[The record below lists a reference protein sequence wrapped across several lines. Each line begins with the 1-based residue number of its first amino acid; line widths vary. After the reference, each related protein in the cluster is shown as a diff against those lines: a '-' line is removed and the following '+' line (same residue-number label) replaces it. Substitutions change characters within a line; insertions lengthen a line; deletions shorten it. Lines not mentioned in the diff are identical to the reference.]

1 MSFFLFIFFLV
12 PIHTCILG
20 AASQETTKNFPS
32 ADGCELVENITY
44 LGMKRHKMK
53 MI

>member
-44 LGMKRHKMK
+44 LGMKHLATK
-53 MI
+53 